1 MCGIAPIHPNE
12 LEGASL
18 GTAVAKLVEYT
29 VGNLDVQCREH
40 DRPSSRC
47 GRPSEGRSIAG
58 LGKAGK
64 AQKVLDQLNGQ
75 VKAAEQRLSTLHD
88 EQGSLVKQTK
98 AECKKVRDEAAE
110 GMARVTEK
118 LDMAQ
123 KLGNE
128 KILEIDNEV
137 GGKRKELE
145 AVRVELQNLQAKL
158 AAA

>member
-1 MCGIAPIHPNE
+1 MTDMAKVQDALNE
-12 LEGASL
+12 LRKEGKRAEAL
-18 GTAVAKLVEYT
+18 QTAIDT
-29 VGNLDVQCREH
+29 VGRYLEAQPKLTNLED
-40 DRPSSRC
+40 
-47 GRPSEGRSIAG
+47 
-58 LGKAGK
+58 KAGK

-75 VKAAEQRLSTLHD
+75 VKGAEQRLSTLHD

-128 KILEIDNEV
+128 KILEIDTEV